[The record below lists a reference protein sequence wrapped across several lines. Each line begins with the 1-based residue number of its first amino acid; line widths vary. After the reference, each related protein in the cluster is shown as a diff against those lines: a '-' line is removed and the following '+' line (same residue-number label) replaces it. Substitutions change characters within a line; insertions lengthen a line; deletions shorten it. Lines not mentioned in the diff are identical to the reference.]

1 MGRRNKDRSPAR
13 TPRAQPARGR
23 GRPKVCVI
31 CKERI
36 AWVDYK
42 DTNVLRRL
50 MSDRG
55 KIKARRVTGT
65 CRQHQRDVATA
76 IKTARELALLPYVVR
91 TAADKGPGR
100 GGRGGGRNRERPSR
114 TEGAGEPVDGPNGQG
129 AEASAGEI
137 SSEPDVTIAGSVP
150 NPETAPDAR
159 PLSSGR
165 P

>member
-1 MGRRNKDRSPAR
+1 MGRRKNDRGTSR
-13 TPRAQPARGR
+13 TPRAQPPRR
-23 GRPKVCVI
+23 PGRPKVCLF

-91 TAADKGPGR
+91 TATDKGPGR
-100 GGRGGGRNRERPSR
+100 GGRGGGRSREQPSR
-114 TEGAGEPVDGPNGQG
+114 SEEGADSERGPVAAT
-129 AEASAGEI
+129 AEAGGEVPPEAVAEVPAGATV
-137 SSEPDVTIAGSVP
+137 SGS
-150 NPETAPDAR
+150 DAD
-159 PLSSGR
+159 LDTELEDG
-165 P
+165 

>member
-1 MGRRNKDRSPAR
+1 MGRRKNDRGTSR
-13 TPRAQPARGR
+13 TPRAQPPRR
-23 GRPKVCVI
+23 PGRPKVCLF

-76 IKTARELALLPYVVR
+76 IKTAREMALLPYVVR
-91 TAADKGPGR
+91 TASDRGPGR
-100 GGRGGGRNRERPSR
+100 GGRGGGRGREQTPRSEEPAA
-114 TEGAGEPVDGPNGQG
+114 EPEAGPAPAAAGADAP
-129 AEASAGEI
+129 EAPQA
-137 SSEPDVTIAGSVP
+137 
-150 NPETAPDAR
+150 APDLEAGAV
-159 PLSSGR
+159 PEEG
-165 P
+165 

>member
-1 MGRRNKDRSPAR
+1 VGRRKNDRGTSR
-13 TPRAQPARGR
+13 TPRAQPPRR
-23 GRPKVCVI
+23 PGRPKVCLF

-76 IKTARELALLPYVVR
+76 IKTAREMALLPYVVR
-91 TAADKGPGR
+91 TASDRGPGR
-100 GGRGGGRNRERPSR
+100 GGRGGGRGREQTPRSEEPAA
-114 TEGAGEPVDGPNGQG
+114 EPEAGPAAAG
-129 AEASAGEI
+129 AEA
-137 SSEPDVTIAGSVP
+137 
-150 NPETAPDAR
+150 PEAPQAAPDLAVEAV
-159 PLSSGR
+159 SEEG
-165 P
+165 

>member
-1 MGRRNKDRSPAR
+1 MGRRKNDRGTSR
-13 TPRAQPARGR
+13 TPRAQPPRR
-23 GRPKVCVI
+23 PGRPKVCLF

-76 IKTARELALLPYVVR
+76 IKTAREMALPPYVVR
-91 TAADKGPGR
+91 TASDRGPGR
-100 GGRGGGRNRERPSR
+100 GGRGGGRGREQTPRSEEAAEPEGGPGPAAAAEPSAAAP
-114 TEGAGEPVDGPNGQG
+114 EADGSAPDQQ
-129 AEASAGEI
+129 AEAA
-137 SSEPDVTIAGSVP
+137 
-150 NPETAPDAR
+150 PEE
-159 PLSSGR
+159 G
-165 P
+165 